1 MIFTYDAVGNVLV
14 ENQVSITENGY
25 PVALEM
31 SPDGKVL
38 MVSYLTS
45 EGSELKTK
53 VVCYNFEKD
62 GESHINHQVG
72 VEEYAGSIVPEI
84 YFMNESTAVAVGDH
98 SFAIYGGRAVPEKK
112 QEVQLTQ
119 EIKSSFHAR

>member
-1 MIFTYDAVGNVLV
+1 MIVTYDAVGNVLV

-45 EGSELKTK
+45 EGSELKSK

-72 VEEYAGSIVPEI
+72 AEEYAGSIVPEMSPRRI
-84 YFMNESTAVAVGDH
+84 VGESSDRDRSNLPHATVRPAPIERRSQILYDTVG
-98 SFAIYGGRAVPEKK
+98 
-112 QEVQLTQ
+112 
-119 EIKSSFHAR
+119 